1 MTQST
6 RPAITL
12 LLLALTSSA
21 AGQTL
26 IETTTSIGIQNT
38 LQQGSTGGLGSA
50 LQSAQTAAQTV
61 QNTQQAAQ
69 AAAAALPA
77 VPAPTPFTA
86 AQSAQ
91 LVSTQGLLKDGKYPQ
106 ARAGFEA
113 LIAQNYAQPEPH
125 FGLGLSLFALGD
137 FKGANFEFTQLSLLA
152 PDRFEG
158 PYNLGVIATRERRYE
173 DALRLYG
180 SAATLARGRVALT
193 VQRQVLD
200 ALAAEQTRAA
210 AYPALV
216 STLSEIATLAPDDAA
231 VQFRLVQA
239 QTLAGQGAQA
249 LPGAYALM
257 QREPSR
263 ADVVLLIADIY
274 VAQGLPDRAIR
285 ELDAA
290 TPRVQAGADRASLL
304 LRKANLLS
312 AGGDTRGAVLAAQ
325 AAAAADGRS
334 ASTFAKLGEF
344 RVARNDRPGALT
356 AYLNAVKLAP
366 KNAAYRT
373 DLAAVR
379 LTLGQNAQAFADA
392 VAAIRLF
399 PEAATLARAQYVQ
412 GIAAY
417 RQGNFAQA
425 RAALKSS
432 ALRAA
437 SADTYFWLGL
447 SHYAL
452 KDYAGAATAL
462 GESVKLEP
470 SVNARQNLASA
481 LLASARYPEAEAIL
495 RGLVSDNPKNDES
508 WYLLGVTQRAQRR
521 ESEARQALKTA
532 ANLGNARAVEALK

>member
-6 RPAITL
+6 RPALTL

-26 IETTTSIGIQNT
+26 IDTSTSIGIQNT
-38 LQQGSTGGLGSA
+38 LQQGSTGSIGSTLKA
-50 LQSAQTAAQTV
+50 AQNVAQTV
-61 QNTQQAAQ
+61 QTVQQAEQ
-69 AAAAALPA
+69 AAAVPA

-86 AQSAQ
+86 AQTTQLLAAQ
-91 LVSTQGLLKDGKYPQ
+91 SLLKENNYPQ

-113 LIAQNYAQPEPH
+113 LVAQNYAQPEPH
-125 FGLGLSLFALGD
+125 FGLGLALFALGD

-158 PYNLGVIATRERRYE
+158 PYNLGVIATRERRYD

-180 SAATLARGRVALT
+180 SAATLARGRVSLT

-210 AYPALV
+210 AYAALV
-216 STLSEIATLAPDDAA
+216 TTLTEIAALAPDDAA

-239 QTLAGQGAQA
+239 QTLAGQSAQA

-290 TPRVQAGADRASLL
+290 APRMATGADRASLL

-312 AGGDTRGAVLAAQ
+312 AGGDTRGAVVAAQ
-325 AAAAADGRS
+325 AAADADGRS
-334 ASTFAKLGEF
+334 ASTFAALGTF

-417 RQGNFAQA
+417 RQGNFADA
-425 RAALKSS
+425 RAALRSS
-432 ALRAA
+432 ALKAA

-447 SHYAL
+447 SQYAL
-452 KDYAGAATAL
+452 KDYVGAATAL
-462 GESVKLEP
+462 SESVKLEP

-495 RGLVSDNPKNDES
+495 RGLVSDNPKNDEG

-532 ANLGNARAVEALK
+532 ANLGNVRAVAALK

>member
-1 MTQST
+1 M
-6 RPAITL
+6 L
-12 LLLALTSSA
+12 LLLALTTSA

-38 LQQGSTGGLGSA
+38 LDQGTSNNVGPL
-50 LQSAQTAAQTV
+50 LQSARTAA
-61 QNTQQAAQ
+61 NSLQQSGQ
-69 AAAAALPA
+69 AAAALAAPGAPA
-77 VPAPTPFTA
+77 VPAPTPFTP
-86 AQSAQ
+86 AQTTQLTSAQ
-91 LVSTQGLLKDGKYPQ
+91 TALKGGKYPQ

-113 LIAQNYAQPEPH
+113 LIAQNYGQPEPH
-125 FGLGLSLFALGD
+125 FGLGLALFALGD
-137 FKGANFEFTQLSLLA
+137 FKGASFEFTQLTLLA

-180 SAATLARGRVALT
+180 SAATLARGRVAVT

-216 STLSEIATLAPDDAA
+216 STLSEIVTLAPDDAA

-239 QTLAGQGAQA
+239 QTLAGQSAQA
-249 LPGAYALM
+249 LPGAYALL
-257 QREPSR
+257 QRDPSQ
-263 ADVVLLIADIY
+263 AAVALLIADIY
-274 VAQGLPDRAIR
+274 VTQGLPDRAIR

-290 TPRVQAGADRASLL
+290 TPRAKPGPDRASLL

-325 AAAAADGRS
+325 AAAATDGRS
-334 ASTFAKLGEF
+334 APTFARLGEL
-344 RVARNDRPGALT
+344 RVARNDRPGALN
-356 AYLNAVKLAP
+356 AYQNAVKLAP

-432 ALRAA
+432 ALKAA

-447 SHYAL
+447 SQYAL

-462 GESVKLEP
+462 SESVKLEP

-481 LLASARYPEAEAIL
+481 LLASARYPEAEAVL
-495 RGLVSDNPKNDES
+495 RGLVSDNPKNDEG

-532 ANLGNARAVEALK
+532 ANLGNLRAVAALK

>member
-6 RPAITL
+6 RPALTL
-12 LLLALTSSA
+12 LLLALTTSA

-26 IETTTSIGIQNT
+26 IDTSTSIGIQNT
-38 LQQGSTGGLGSA
+38 LQQGASGGFGSA

-61 QNTQQAAQ
+61 QQAGQ
-69 AAAAALPA
+69 AAAATLPA
-77 VPAPTPFTA
+77 VPAPVPFTA
-86 AQSAQ
+86 AQTSQLAAAQ
-91 LVSTQGLLKDGKYPQ
+91 TLLKEGKYPQ
-106 ARAGFEA
+106 ARAGLEA

-125 FGLGLSLFALGD
+125 FGLGLALFALGD
-137 FKGANFEFTQLSLLA
+137 YKGAGFEFTQLTLLA

-180 SAATLARGRVALT
+180 SASTLARGRVPLT

-216 STLSEIATLAPDDAA
+216 TTLSELATLAPTDAG

-249 LPGAYALM
+249 LPGAYALV

-263 ADVVLLIADIY
+263 ADIVLLIADIY

-290 TPRVQAGADRASLL
+290 TPRAAVGPDRASLL
-304 LRKANLLS
+304 LRKANLLR
-312 AGGDTRGAVLAAQ
+312 AGGDIRGAVLAAQ
-325 AAAAADGRS
+325 AAAATDGRS
-334 ASTFAKLGEF
+334 ASTFAKLGEL

-366 KNAAYRT
+366 KNATYRT

-379 LTLGQNAQAFADA
+379 LTLGQTAQAFADA
-392 VAAIRLF
+392 VAAIRLY

-417 RQGNFAQA
+417 RQGNYAQA

-437 SADTYFWLGL
+437 NADTYFWLGL
-447 SHYAL
+447 SQYAL

-462 GESVKLEP
+462 SESVRLEP
-470 SVNARQNLASA
+470 TVNARQNLASA
-481 LLASARYPEAEAIL
+481 LLASARYPEAEAVL
-495 RGLVSDNPKNDES
+495 RGLVSDDPKNDEG

-532 ANLGNARAVEALK
+532 ANLGNTRAVAALK